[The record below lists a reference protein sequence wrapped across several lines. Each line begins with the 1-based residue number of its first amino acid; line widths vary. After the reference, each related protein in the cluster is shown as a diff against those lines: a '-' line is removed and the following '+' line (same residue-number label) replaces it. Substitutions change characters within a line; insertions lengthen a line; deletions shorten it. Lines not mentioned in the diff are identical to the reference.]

1 MNVKTLRRVD
11 SWIGVPVCAL
21 LTLVRKLTAPFSRAP
36 AAPIERILFIKL
48 AEQGSTVLAYPALQ
62 RAVDKVGAENVYFVA
77 FAPNR
82 FILDAM
88 EIIPPENVIP
98 IQTGGAVRTLLST
111 LATVAKMRRMRFDAT
126 IDLEFFARSTAILS
140 YLTGAKRRAGLH
152 AFAGDGP
159 WRGDLM
165 THRIIYNPHIH
176 TAQTF
181 DVQVEALDQPPERF
195 PAFNV
200 VPTPLEELP
209 RPRIAPR
216 PDEVKDV
223 EELICEVTGQAEAPP
238 LVLLNA
244 NCSDLM
250 PLRKWDDANYLALA
264 GRLLERHP
272 TLHIGF
278 TGAPDEAPAVQKLV
292 DKVGS
297 ERCVSFAGRTTMR
310 QLLILYELAEVL
322 VTNDSGP
329 AHFASA
335 TSVDVVVFFGPETPK
350 LFHGLSSRN
359 HVIWAETACSPC
371 VNAYNNRV
379 SKCTDNVCMKRISV
393 DEVFGVVCDLLTS
406 RARNA
411 AVTLPFPDKDIEI
424 PRRKAGA
431 PSAAQQKQART
442 K

>member
-11 SWIGVPVCAL
+11 SWIGIPVCAV
-21 LTLVRKLTAPFSRAP
+21 LTLVRKLAAPFARRP
-36 AAPIERILFIKL
+36 AGRVERILFIKL
-48 AEQGSTVLAYPALQ
+48 AEQGSTVLAYPALR
-62 RAVDKVGAENVYFVA
+62 RAVDELGAENVYFVA

-98 IQTGGAVRTLLST
+98 IRTGGALGTLVSTLST
-111 LATVAKMRRMRFDAT
+111 ILALRRMRIDAT
-126 IDLEFFARSTAILS
+126 VDLEFFARSTAILGC
-140 YLTGAKRRAGLH
+140 LTGAKRRVGLH

-165 THRIIYNPHIH
+165 THRLVYNPHLH

-181 DVQVEALDQPPERF
+181 DTAVQALGQPAGRF
-195 PAFNV
+195 PAFDV
-200 VPTPLEELP
+200 VPAPLDELP
-209 RPRIAPR
+209 RPRIEPR
-216 PDEVKDV
+216 AEELAEV
-223 EELICEVTGQAEAPP
+223 EELIRAVTGRGEAPP

-250 PLRKWDDANYLALA
+250 PLRKWDDANYVELAR
-264 GRLLERHP
+264 RLLDRHP
-272 TLHIGF
+272 ALFIGF
-278 TGAPDEAPAVQKLV
+278 TGAPDEAPAVQALV
-292 DKVGS
+292 DRIGS
-297 ERCVSFAGRTTMR
+297 DRCVSFAGRTSMR

-359 HVIWAETACSPC
+359 HVVWARTACSPC
-371 VNAYNNRV
+371 VSAYNNRV
-379 SKCTDNVCMKRISV
+379 SKCTDNVCMKRIGV
-393 DEVFGVVCDLLTS
+393 DEVFESVCALLAAPRRAGDVPAS
-406 RARNA
+406 PEQDVEIPHPAAARWASSPAKRAR
-411 AVTLPFPDKDIEI
+411 TP
-424 PRRKAGA
+424 
-431 PSAAQQKQART
+431 
-442 K
+442 